1 MNICSFPHHRAAAA
15 VLLVLFLFCMLSAC
29 THSSGMQA
37 EAVSVSL
44 SDAVTQPTTAALTAD
59 TALSERVEPPQTT
72 AIPESSAVTEE
83 TVTAAV
89 SVTSDAVTD
98 AVTAAPPAAS
108 SDYVE
113 IPRLSTKTI
122 SDAKAILNGAGL
134 VFSVTEEYSVKYDA
148 GVVMTVRFRGSL
160 DGDICRV
167 SAAYPVE
174 VVVSLGTRPI
184 VNAAAPDAKRIYLT
198 FDDGPHPNTDRVL
211 EILDAYGVKATFFT
225 LGMYAAVYPERIS
238 AIDAGGH
245 LLACHSYSH
254 DYMTLYES
262 AESVLDEIASWE
274 RAVEKA
280 GVSVPET
287 VCFRFPGGST
297 TSYMDESRFQEIF
310 WALTDAGYRA
320 MDWTFSNNDRNP
332 GGKADGQTLE
342 DYLRQST
349 ISSLANACGN
359 EAWPKIMLLHDTADE
374 TVENLP
380 WIIEYLQ
387 GEGYTFGTLDE
398 IDGYWVFPWRQ

>member
-1 MNICSFPHHRAAAA
+1 MNICFFPHRRVQAA
-15 VLLVLFLFCMLSAC
+15 VLLIWFLCGWLSSCA
-29 THSSGMQA
+29 GY
-37 EAVSVSL
+37 
-44 SDAVTQPTTAALTAD
+44 AD
-59 TALSERVEPPQTT
+59 TAADPASSLTPT
-72 AIPESSAVTEE
+72 PEITGTSAAPDEAAAPETVCMETESAVTDASP
-83 TVTAAV
+83 VTEAV
-89 SVTSDAVTD
+89 LEPVSDAVTD
-98 AVTAAPPAAS
+98 AVTDAVPDALPTPS
-108 SDYVE
+108 GYVE
-113 IPRLSTKTI
+113 IPRLSTKTL
-122 SDAKAILNGAGL
+122 SDAKAILDGAGL
-134 VFSVTEEYSVKYDA
+134 AFSVTEEYSASYEA
-148 GVVMTVRFRGSL
+148 GVVMTARFRGSI

-167 SAAYPVE
+167 NAAYPVE

-184 VNAAAPDAKRIYLT
+184 INAIAPDPMRIYLT
-198 FDDGPHPNTDRVL
+198 FDDGPHPNTDKIL
-211 EILDAYGVKATFFT
+211 EILDEYGVQATFFT

-262 AESVLDEIASWE
+262 AESVLAEIASWE
-274 RAVEKA
+274 RALEKA

-297 TSYMDESRFQEIF
+297 TSYMDETRFQDIF
-310 WALTDAGYRA
+310 WTLTDAGYRA

-332 GGKADGQTLE
+332 LGKADDQTLE

-359 EAWPKIMLLHDTADE
+359 DTWPKIMLLHDTADE

-398 IDGYWVFPWRQ
+398 IEGYWVFPWR